1 MPSPLYEIIWR
12 AVRQH
17 EQIVFVYD
25 GHAREASP
33 VILGYDA
40 NGEEALFAY
49 QFGGVTSGNKKLP
62 EWRCFKLA
70 KIRDLAT
77 RTGAWKEGA
86 SHTQPQ
92 SCVQHV
98 DVDANIPDTL
108 TRDGPLP
115 FGHPKLRPPRR
126 GQ

>member
-1 MPSPLYEIIWR
+1 MPSAVYEIIWR
-12 AVRQH
+12 AARTRQQLAFAYH
-17 EQIVFVYD
+17 
-25 GHAREASP
+25 GHPREASP

-40 NGEEALFAY
+40 NGEEALSAY
-49 QFGGVTSGNKKLP
+49 QFGGTTSGNKKLP

-70 KIRDLAT
+70 KIRDLTT
-77 RTGAWKEGA
+77 RAGAWKEGA

-108 TRDGPLP
+108 ARDGPLP
-115 FGHPKLRPPRR
+115 FGHSELRPPRR
-126 GQ
+126 GP

>member
-1 MPSPLYEIIWR
+1 MPSAVYEVIWR
-12 AVRQH
+12 AVRQR
-17 EQIVFVYD
+17 EQIAFVYD

-33 VILGYDA
+33 VILGYGA
-40 NGEEALFAY
+40 QGEEALSAY
-49 QFGGVTSGNKKLP
+49 QFGGATSSNKKLP

-70 KIRDLAT
+70 KIADLTT
-77 RTGAWKEGA
+77 RAGAWKEGA

-108 TRDGPLP
+108 TRKRPLP
-115 FGHPKLRPPRR
+115 FGHPELRPPRR